1 MKSKLEEEM
10 AFHLKLLGLK
20 DSYQRE
26 YKFCPDRKWR
36 FDFALVKQ
44 KIAIEV
50 EGGIFIPG
58 GHSTGKG
65 IMRDMEKYNWATVNG
80 WKVLRYTNGTIPNV
94 INDLKQLCV
103 GAKSTL
109 KTLRKPG
116 VIKSKRKKRGANSV
130 G

>member
-20 DSYQRE
+20 DIYQRE

-36 FDFALVKQ
+36 FDFCLPKQ

-50 EGGIFIPG
+50 EGGLFIPG

-65 IMRDMEKYNWATVNG
+65 IMRDMEKYNWAVVHG

-94 INDLKQLCV
+94 IKDLKQVCELN
-103 GAKSTL
+103 STI
-109 KTLRKPG
+109 TTFSKPG
-116 VIKSKRKKRGANSV
+116 SIKSKKKKKGVNTV